1 MHAHILGVVQEL
13 SFVEGDTVNYMVVQ
27 LPNGQK
33 VRALIDSSDAVTLT
47 TLFVKTGGAAA
58 QRALDEIPDVETP
71 TMSQPTQQ
79 STKAH
84 PALGNLGS
92 NGSERAA
99 AGKSYTPLTLDDDG
113 EGTFGGDFT
122 PGMDDELNDN
132 SLVDQEQMPSELAA
146 VDRELQAAAASISSA
161 LGMDPSTMDAAA
173 LRRAVASLQLDKV
186 AAPAALP
193 QPSWESSIVQP
204 TTTRIATRDRQVLTL
219 QADAKG
225 NPIFHG
231 ANTVAIEDL
240 TGGNTDGEEP
250 GEVGSI

>member
-1 MHAHILGVVQEL
+1 
-13 SFVEGDTVNYMVVQ
+13 
-27 LPNGQK
+27 
-33 VRALIDSSDAVTLT
+33 
-47 TLFVKTGGAAA
+47 LFVKTGGAAA
-58 QRALDEIPDVETP
+58 QRALDEIPEVETP
-71 TMSQPTQQ
+71 PMPQPTQQ

-92 NGSERAA
+92 NGGERAA

-173 LRRAVASLQLDKV
+173 LRRAVASLQ
-186 AAPAALP
+186 AAPATLP

-225 NPIFHG
+225 NPTFHG
-231 ANTVAIEDL
+231 ANTVVIEDL